1 LFNGGGRPLFG
12 WLTDTI
18 TPRYAAALSCLI
30 ILLASLGMYLFAGDG
45 QTLLYAA
52 CSCGFWMCLG
62 GWLAI
67 APTSTA
73 TFFGLKNYAF
83 NYSIVFSA
91 YGVGAIIGGLVSGF
105 AKDIYGSYLNAFL
118 VTGVLGLLGIIV
130 ALTLVK
136 PPKAAVAG

>member
-1 LFNGGGRPLFG
+1 
-12 WLTDTI
+12 
-18 TPRYAAALSCLI
+18 
-30 ILLASLGMYLFAGDG
+30 
-45 QTLLYAA
+45 
-52 CSCGFWMCLG
+52 
-62 GWLAI
+62 
-67 APTSTA
+67 
-73 TFFGLKNYAF
+73 LKNYAF